1 MTNLCDMSAMFT
13 FLLDILSKPETE
25 LNVAAKSLVCDSLL
39 DDGFDL
45 VVDLVRIF
53 PDFFRT

>member
-1 MTNLCDMSAMFT
+1 MNNICDMSAMVS

-25 LNVAAKSLVCDSLL
+25 LNVAAKTWVFVSLL

-45 VVDLVRIF
+45 VADFVRIF